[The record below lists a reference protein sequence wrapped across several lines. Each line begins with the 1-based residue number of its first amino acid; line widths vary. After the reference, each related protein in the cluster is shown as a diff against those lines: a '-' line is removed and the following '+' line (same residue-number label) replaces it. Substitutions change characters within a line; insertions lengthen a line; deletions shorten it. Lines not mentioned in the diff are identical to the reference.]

1 MGAPGGLIA
10 YGARVPAFFR
20 RAATSV
26 DKSLTGATP
35 ADLPVEQPM
44 PCALIINLK
53 TAKVLG
59 LTMPPHIFC
68 QADEVMR

>member
-1 MGAPGGLIA
+1 
-10 YGARVPAFFR
+10 
-20 RAATSV
+20 
-26 DKSLTGATP
+26 
-35 ADLPVEQPM
+35 M

-53 TAKVLG
+53 TAKVLE